1 MMVSPATSPLSAY
14 FSPTSLTYPQ
24 RRLVIGALLADEKA
38 LRASATQALPRH
50 TIMAFGPGNARGHH
64 T

>member
-38 LRASATQALPRH
+38 LRASATQALH
-50 TIMAFGPGNARGHH
+50 WGAVMAFSTGDARSHH